1 MDTMTKRY
9 NLFNDRR
16 KSLRKPFKAP
26 VTLRLSNV
34 IKGSGSLKDIT
45 IDSACIVAPEL
56 FAFLR
61 PEQSDIFQD
70 AELAVCLPREAL
82 NIRGKIIRVS
92 PFENE
97 LAITILQ
104 TSNHEKWMELC
115 R

>member
-1 MDTMTKRY
+1 MTKAY

-16 KSLRKPFKAP
+16 KSLRKPFRTK
-26 VTLRLSNV
+26 VTLKLSDF
-34 IKGSGSLKDIT
+34 IKGCGYLKDIT
-45 IDSACIVAPEL
+45 IDSACIVTPEL

-61 PEQSDIFQD
+61 PEKSGIFQD
-70 AELAVCLPREAL
+70 AELSVSLPSESL
-82 NIRGKIIRVS
+82 TLRGKIIRVN

-104 TSNHEKWMELC
+104 TSNDEKWMELC